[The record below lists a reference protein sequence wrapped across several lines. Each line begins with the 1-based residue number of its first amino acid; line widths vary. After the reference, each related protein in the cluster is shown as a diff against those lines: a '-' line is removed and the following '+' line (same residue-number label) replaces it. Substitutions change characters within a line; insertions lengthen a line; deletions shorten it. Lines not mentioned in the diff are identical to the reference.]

1 MAAWWALISVTE
13 ANSLKEVVCCSRN
26 WKKWPLRNEV
36 ALGLD
41 YWWISWP
48 TTGYSVISDHWK
60 SQQARHFRG
69 RLEWRRQN
77 TGYFPACNAIVMLK
91 RICSRTKGC
100 IPARETNNNEKGT
113 AKLEQGL
120 NFTVNVDYWF
130 CSDDFYKH
138 PQGKK
143 RNFCRFSVTFCSC
156 PNSNGDILQKDMTF
170 LCLLNIPFWGTFYS
184 VITTDS

>member
-1 MAAWWALISVTE
+1 
-13 ANSLKEVVCCSRN
+13 
-26 WKKWPLRNEV
+26 
-36 ALGLD
+36 
-41 YWWISWP
+41 
-48 TTGYSVISDHWK
+48 
-60 SQQARHFRG
+60 
-69 RLEWRRQN
+69 
-77 TGYFPACNAIVMLK
+77 MLK

-170 LCLLNIPFWGTFYS
+170 LCLLNIPF
-184 VITTDS
+184 